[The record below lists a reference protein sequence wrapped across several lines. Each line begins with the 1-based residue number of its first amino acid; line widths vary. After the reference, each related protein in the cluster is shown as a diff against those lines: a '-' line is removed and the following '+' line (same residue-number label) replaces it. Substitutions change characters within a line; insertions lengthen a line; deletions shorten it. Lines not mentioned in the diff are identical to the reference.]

1 MLKAKSTDKA
11 IKKLENKLAKQL
23 EPSSEFLL

>member
-1 MLKAKSTDKA
+1 MKVRAADKA
-11 IKKLENKLAKQL
+11 IAKVENKLAEKL